1 MTALRNLDASQNS
14 LSAISAPFH
23 NPRLETLNLA
33 KNNLRDVFENAFTA
47 LASLKSLDLRENSI
61 RSFFSF
67 PKTETLETVLIS
79 FNCLVDIG
87 GFSNSPNIVT
97 FDLKNNK
104 LTQVPEEIFYL
115 KKMKILDLSNNDLQ
129 NLPAELGLLKG
140 LNKLQIEGNPLRS
153 IRMAV
158 RQGGTEVIKKYLAS
172 KISDA
177 DIEKKHGHDPKA
189 ALIKEEFQQKA
200 SHVSKLVQLVR
211 QMKNTNGDL
220 DLRSKSL
227 TDDDI
232 NEDILVADR
241 VKCLDMSDNRLT
253 RVPQLISRLGPT
265 SLKVN
270 NNQIARVDVPD
281 IVDFAGLREIEMRGN
296 KMTAFCDHFTSK
308 QDIVLMRMNFA
319 QLSFLDLSQ
328 NSLSRVPGVVHELPG
343 LRNLVLAYN
352 NIGSVQD
359 LFREGSLP
367 SIDHLD
373 LGNNSIAEIPPHI
386 YKWQSL
392 TSLVVQNNSIKNFP
406 PELGY
411 LNLKNLNIAGNPSL
425 LLKASAVHKGPM
437 ALLTYLKDKVVNKR
451 QIEQEIASMQ
461 SQRPTPGLP
470 PKRPTDLDEYQ
481 FEDPFKR
488 RAADYQ
494 KHQDQRYGEIYEEDL
509 KDHLSRQRPTR
520 MDEERG
526 YGGGLASPQRGNP
539 MDIEVASQ
547 ANSQQ
552 SRHRFEQEIPGRQN
566 HHHGQNHNADLDRRG
581 KDLDDKIK
589 TIQGRIENDFTL
601 SKVKVA
607 ELKKELAQ
615 LKIERNSLFR

>member
-1 MTALRNLDASQNS
+1 M
-14 LSAISAPFH
+14 
-23 NPRLETLNLA
+23 A
-33 KNNLRDVFENAFTA
+33 KNNLRDIYEDTFTS
-47 LASLKSLDLRENSI
+47 LQSLKTLDLRENSI

-67 PKTETLETVLIS
+67 PKTDKLETVLIS
-79 FNCLVDIG
+79 FNNLVDIG

-104 LTQVPEEIFYL
+104 LIQVPEEIFVL

-172 KISDA
+172 KITEE
-177 DIEKKHGHDPKA
+177 DIEKKHGQDPKG
-189 ALIKEEFQQKA
+189 ALIKEEFHQKA

-220 DLRSKSL
+220 DLRSKGL
-227 TDDDI
+227 TNSDI
-232 NEDILVADR
+232 NEDILTADR
-241 VKCLDMSDNRLT
+241 VKCLDISDNKLAK
-253 RVPQLISRLGPT
+253 VPILIDKLGPS
-265 SLKVN
+265 SLKLN
-270 NNQIARVDVPD
+270 NNMITKVDVPD
-281 IVDFAGLREIEMRGN
+281 IINFSGLREIEMRGN
-296 KMTAFCDHFTSK
+296 KMVSFCDQFFSK
-308 QDIVLMRMNFA
+308 EDIVLMRMNFA
-319 QLSFLDLSQ
+319 QLSYLDLSQ
-328 NSLSRVPGVVHELPG
+328 NSLSRIPAAIHELPS
-343 LRNLVLAYN
+343 LRSLILAYN

-367 SIDHLD
+367 VIDHLD
-373 LGNNSIAEIPPHI
+373 LGSNSIAEIPAHI

-411 LNLKNLNIAGNPSL
+411 LNLKNLNISGNPSL

-437 ALLTYLKDKVVNKR
+437 ALLNYLKDKVVNKR
-451 QIEQEIASMQ
+451 QIEQEIASI
-461 SQRPTPGLP
+461 SSKKNTYALP
-470 PKRPTDLDEYQ
+470 PKKPSDLDEYQ

-494 KHQDQRYGEIYEEDL
+494 KHQDQKYGEIYEEDL
-509 KDHLSRQRPTR
+509 KDHLVKHRPTR
-520 MDEERG
+520 MDEERV
-526 YGGGLASPQRGNP
+526 YGSGVTSPEKGNP
-539 MDIEVASQ
+539 MDIESLSQ
-547 ANSQQ
+547 ASSYQSAQRARFDQEAPVRLNHQIGQQ
-552 SRHRFEQEIPGRQN
+552 LPATANNRANDRFDSNAHDRHDHQQMK
-566 HHHGQNHNADLDRRG
+566 DLDKKGRE
-581 KDLDDKIK
+581 LDDKIK
-589 TIQGRIENDFTL
+589 SIQNRIESDFTL
-601 SKVKVA
+601 SKVKIA

-615 LKIERNSLFR
+615 LKIERNSLFK